1 MLVKKNMVKPWFS
14 YRFVLFVNHSTF
26 GTLEKNRNHHHW
38 QVWSLA
44 FGASM
49 VLCRWWGRSPG
60 GWDFHHGRQYPI
72 GMDCI
77 FNQGIYH
84 ISRFPKSWGYSQ
96 ILLDHIR
103 PWHRIETTVMTWGS
117 HILRD
122 PPYQYGISMDFTY
135 SRVYCR
141 LYRFLMIFEGWNRPI
156 PVVEECSQFRT
167 LTTGLNEA
175 KVFSC
180 PFRPFCWIAASKNY
194 GIPWNYIYWH
204 FFVSFLDMA
213 VYFQYICIHVLL

>member
-1 MLVKKNMVKPWFS
+1 VFTIGSRPHRSEIRLTSHHPFPAGKSSGHHAGKKNMVKPWFS

-135 SRVYCR
+135 SRVYTVDCIDFWWF
-141 LYRFLMIFEGWNRPI
+141 LKDEIDQYR
-156 PVVEECSQFRT
+156 
-167 LTTGLNEA
+167 
-175 KVFSC
+175 
-180 PFRPFCWIAASKNY
+180 
-194 GIPWNYIYWH
+194 
-204 FFVSFLDMA
+204 
-213 VYFQYICIHVLL
+213 